1 MTTFAGRRDRMSIL
15 MTYVLEALRRGLI
28 DEHHVWNYA
37 RNPRDRAW
45 VASLPAHHPGIHVM
59 EPQGQPFDAYYD
71 HYRKEDYDDAV
82 FLKADDDIVYLDLE
96 QLPGFIAH
104 RLSDPETFLL
114 SANVVN
120 NGVCAYFQQ
129 QRGVLPPTFPYMPYP
144 PEGMYGLLWERADL
158 AVQLHRIFLG
168 APRSFGFPGTT
179 LAPDR
184 LSINFVSYLGRDL
197 DLIQG
202 LRGDDED
209 MLSVK
214 IPRAT
219 GRSNLIHNPFVV
231 SHLSFYSQDQG
242 MAREGLLQ
250 AYAELLEPG
259 VQRRDHRRLARKV
272 PHKPR
277 GFLHRARRFFSRCL
291 RPRDAAS

>member
-1 MTTFAGRRDRMSIL
+1 MSIL
-15 MTYVLEALRRGLI
+15 MAYVLEALRRGLV

-45 VASLPAHHPGIHVM
+45 VASLPAHHPGIRVM
-59 EPQGQPFDAYYD
+59 EPQGKPFDAYYD
-71 HYRKEDYDDAV
+71 HYRKEDYGDAV
-82 FLKADDDIVYLDLE
+82 FLKVDDDIVYLDLE

-129 QRGVLPPTFPYMPYP
+129 QHGVLPATFPSMPYP

-158 AVQLHRIFLG
+158 AVQLHRVFLG
-168 APRSFGFPGTT
+168 APRSFGYPSTT
-179 LAPDR
+179 QAPDR

-219 GRSNLIHNPFVV
+219 GRSNLIHNAFVV

-242 MAREGLLQ
+242 MDLEALLR

-259 VQRRDHRRLARKV
+259 IQRRDHRRLARKV
-272 PHKPR
+272 RPESR
-277 GFLHRARRFFSRCL
+277 SLLHRLRRFFSR
-291 RPRDAAS
+291 RQPPRGAAG